1 MVNITTL
8 NRFFAESW
16 VKALFIAFPISLT
29 FGLVASF
36 GFIAGA
42 GEIIQVFFTSDDLKN
57 EIHHIEWWI
66 FISGL
71 CGVLGIAGI
80 WLRLIFQDKLAKTV
94 SCFNWFTFILL
105 STGVFGV
112 FWLLLGPGFG
122 YGPFGEGRPGL
133 FSFFQEE
140 KLIVFVCLCLAA
152 YGGWLAYT
160 TIKPNNHPLC

>member
-1 MVNITTL
+1 MVKITTL
-8 NRFFAESW
+8 NRFFAKGW
-16 VKALFIAFPISLT
+16 VEALFIALPISLT

-57 EIHHIEWWI
+57 EINHIEWWI

-94 SCFNWFTFILL
+94 GCFNLVYIHPFVYWSVWCLLVTFRPKFR
-105 STGVFGV
+105 VRA
-112 FWLLLGPGFG
+112 FW
-122 YGPFGEGRPGL
+122 
-133 FSFFQEE
+133 
-140 KLIVFVCLCLAA
+140 
-152 YGGWLAYT
+152 
-160 TIKPNNHPLC
+160 